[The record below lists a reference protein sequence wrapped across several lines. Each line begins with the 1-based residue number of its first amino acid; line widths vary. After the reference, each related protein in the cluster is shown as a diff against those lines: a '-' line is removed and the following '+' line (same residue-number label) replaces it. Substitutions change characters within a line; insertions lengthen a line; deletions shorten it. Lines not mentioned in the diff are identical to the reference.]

1 MSSSGEESDI
11 LDDPSHKRQVSSRL
25 DIWEQ
30 FVSEEKKY
38 GKTKHRVATCK
49 FCMKAGK
56 KLVEIRGEKEF
67 LRKHLLGCTFA
78 PSDIKKKI
86 AGLPDSTSTAAKR
99 SSGGDV
105 SVAKRSAKQAS
116 MMGFMDRPLTDNGTL
131 RFEKLLAEFFLDC
144 NVAFKSVES
153 PSLANLLNFLRPS
166 VKLHK
171 FEFIFDFGIPYSK
184 VLILEKEYRNLG
196 KQGIPFQFSI
206 PSALA
211 KECTSLPETLV
222 SNALIK
228 IYWFTACKGSII
240 RNMSVTVLKFF

>member
-1 MSSSGEESDI
+1 
-11 LDDPSHKRQVSSRL
+11 
-25 DIWEQ
+25 
-30 FVSEEKKY
+30 
-38 GKTKHRVATCK
+38 
-49 FCMKAGK
+49 MKAGK

-86 AGLPDSTSTAAKR
+86 AGPPDSASPAAKR
-99 SSGGDV
+99 SSRGDV

-166 VKLHK
+166 VKLPSRK
-171 FEFIFDFGIPYSK
+171 TFTNRIVKGRISEAQTEIEKAIKNQACVTLTFDGFKNVSK
-184 VLILEKEYRNLG
+184 NKLLG
-196 KQGIPFQFSI
+196 KQ
-206 PSALA
+206 
-211 KECTSLPETLV
+211 
-222 SNALIK
+222 
-228 IYWFTACKGSII
+228 
-240 RNMSVTVLKFF
+240 